1 MPFFGVKLEFV
12 ISWHIQSQP
21 QSKYH
26 LSFDLVPKAAWQQC
40 RLKISPCTR
49 VAAHS
54 CSARPAQLST
64 WSGKHSEQITRKKKK
79 KSIHALQTNLCRDV
93 YMGVVYTHIH
103 RQESNFLTQF
113 KCSHTTRRFQ
123 HNREVEVQFC
133 TARTSHQ
140 QVKWWLY
147 PPHRYCQ

>member
-1 MPFFGVKLEFV
+1 MAAVQAED
-12 ISWHIQSQP
+12 ISLHQSGCP
-21 QSKYH
+21 Q
-26 LSFDLVPKAAWQQC
+26 LL
-40 RLKISPCTR
+40 T
-49 VAAHS
+49 
-54 CSARPAQLST
+54 RPAQLST

-103 RQESNFLTQF
+103 RQESNFLTQS

-147 PPHRYCQ
+147 PPHRYCQQFSETSNHSSEITS